1 MWVFFT
7 GLAIFWNDINRKN
20 WNSTKQAT
28 SFLVHGAG
36 AIDVIYKNM
45 HLALV
50 GKVLSNYG
58 ISSEFLEGFHFHAYG
73 QVGEIT

>member
-20 WNSTKQAT
+20 WSSTKQAT

-36 AIDVIYKNM
+36 ATDVIYKSM
-45 HLALV
+45 HLAVV
-50 GKVLSNYG
+50 GRVLSNFG
-58 ISSEFLEGFHFHAYG
+58 ISSDFHWNSLKASIFMTR
-73 QVGEIT
+73 VKF